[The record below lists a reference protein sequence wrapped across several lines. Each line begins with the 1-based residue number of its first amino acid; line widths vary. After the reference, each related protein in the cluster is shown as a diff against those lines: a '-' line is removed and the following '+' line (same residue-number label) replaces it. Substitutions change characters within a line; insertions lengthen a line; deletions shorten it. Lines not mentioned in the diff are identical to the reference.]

1 MVGDNIV
8 ACCGGVFDIDVVI
21 DGESRDLAYL
31 AVSVVNNED
40 DCVDLII
47 SSIKLLK
54 QIILLTSRESI

>member
-1 MVGDNIV
+1 VVGDNVV

-21 DGESRDLAYL
+21 DGESRELAYF
-31 AVSVVNNED
+31 AVSIVNNEG
-40 DCVDLII
+40 DCVDLVI